1 MSTIHP
7 TKRINALIPSQL
19 EDFACTG
26 AECPDNCCTGWTISI
41 DRKTFN
47 AYKKSTHPNLKAKF
61 AEDIHRKRKAGSDA
75 MYGYMAMDTGSR
87 ACSFMQDK
95 LCSVQSNLGEDL
107 LSNTCSSYPRLTYQ
121 FDGLAQ
127 QGMEI
132 SCPAV
137 AQKVLLSPTPLEFVE
152 SPRWVRAES
161 VQLVKMERG
170 VPQGLKNDIRF
181 FSLRLVRDTQL
192 PLWQRLA
199 ALGMMCSV
207 LDPLLK
213 NGEYREVQQQLNAFM
228 HLLDNNLIAA
238 NFEDVPARPAA
249 QLQIFKSIWQLRQTQ
264 FQTPHQAKVFQK
276 ITAGIAAGQP
286 SVGTDENVLLDQYT
300 RGLMASQKALQGHP
314 HFLENFLVSQ
324 MFTELFPYRT
334 PTLYEGYLNLI
345 TRFGVIRFMLAF
357 QCAQPGPLPTPHEL
371 VDTVQ
376 VFSRKFEHDQ
386 LFASQVSEALMSAG
400 MNQLERVIY
409 FLRDD
414 LSEPA
419 PQALLAA

>member
-1 MSTIHP
+1 MSTIHL
-7 TKRINALIPSQL
+7 TRRINALIPSQL
-19 EDFACTG
+19 ADFECAG

-47 AYKKSTHPNLKAKF
+47 AYKKSTHPSLKAKF
-61 AEDIHRKRKAGSDA
+61 SDDIHRNRKAASDA
-75 MYGYMAMDTGSR
+75 MYGYMAMDKSTR

-95 LCSVQSNLGEDL
+95 LCSVQSTLGEDL
-107 LSNTCSSYPRLTYQ
+107 LSNTCFSYPRLTYQ

-137 AQKVLLSPTPLEFVE
+137 AKRVLLSPTPLEFVE
-152 SPRWVRAES
+152 EERLVRS
-161 VQLVKMERG
+161 NTVQVVKLEPG

-181 FSLRLVRDTQL
+181 ATLRLVRDANL

-207 LDPLLK
+207 LDPLMQRGQY
-213 NGEYREVQQQLNAFM
+213 NEVKQQLNAFM
-228 HLLDNNLIAA
+228 HLQDNNLIAA

-249 QLQIFKSIWQLRQTQ
+249 QLQIFKSIWQLRQSQ
-264 FQTPHQAKVFQK
+264 FQTAHQSKIFQK
-276 ITAGIAAGQP
+276 IISSMAAGQQA
-286 SVGTDENVLLDQYT
+286 GDTDEKALLNQYV
-300 RGLMASQKALQGHP
+300 RGLVASRKALANHP

-324 MFTELFPYRT
+324 MFTEMFPYRT
-334 PTLYEGYLNLI
+334 KTLYEGYLNLI

-357 QCAQPGPLPTPHEL
+357 QCANRGPLPEPQEL

-386 LFASQVSEALMSAG
+386 LFAAQVSEALLSAG

-414 LSEPA
+414 ITEANAPA
-419 PQALLAA
+419 VAA